1 MEAEFIIYSHRQ
13 RRRSHSCCACERRL

>member
-13 RRRSHSCCACERRL
+13 RRRSHSSCACEQRL